1 MTKTNVVDF
10 TKKPFK
16 GIYAEIAK
24 ELGVSQQA
32 ISQAVRIH
40 KNPRILTL
48 VTKKVKERKN
58 AIKQFDNAV
67 RAAV

>member
-1 MTKTNVVDF
+1 MEQKNVVDF

-16 GIYAEIAK
+16 GIYTEIAK

-40 KNPRILTL
+40 RNPRVLTL
-48 VTKKVKERKN
+48 VTQKVKERKN
-58 AIKQFDNAV
+58 AIRQFDSAV
-67 RAAV
+67 STAV